1 MENLTP
7 EGYFDLYGS
16 KRPNSNIVQTYRIR
30 KKTNNHPNYPG
41 SLDHIVY
48 LVLFEGKFLKKS
60 ELYAYTYLPEYYD
73 LPESYNTTPGKLK
86 LSGVYRGQNLF
97 IENPEVANSL
107 GNCITSITVNGTQK
121 PGGTGTTRVEI
132 DFSYFDVK
140 VGDDI
145 EIVINYD
152 TSCKIDVINPEAVLG
167 TDDNVQTNNI
177 GEINERYKK
186 IKEATE
192 KKLSDEESKVRDEKQ
207 EIDLAIYKIQKKP
220 NDQITDEE
228 KIELQNLKEK
238 GIKMEPEWA
247 KRIADIKVEL
257 NNIEKNKI
265 QEINSNKST
274 IRNIERLVIAENLPI
289 NLTDI
294 AIDKMGRNFDNLLLK
309 ALKIK
314 NSNLEVFEDEFYTIE
329 DFTFVPNESIIER
342 DKLFGIADEIVE
354 AAIKNFKYMDVV
366 TDYEIIQYPWDP
378 NDVPPESEPSELE
391 DVTEFIPEIYN
402 PYLIVEDG
410 SENTVGSYTV
420 RARGEYSV
428 KVDQNSDKIKLTGL
442 DGKFFLFPDGTR
454 RELGEL
460 TLVKK
465 ENPND
470 PNIIRMI
477 NEEYERQDEL
487 SDEYLEDE
495 YVGEGLGTTFGGTLG
510 DQIKPEQTPDYVSP
524 SNSSGSFNN
533 GGGSSPINAEKYNGV
548 GYAPIKTCIFSG
560 ESSTYDALNGGQAW
574 TNKKPKQPRKD
585 KDGNQC
591 CGCATTYKKRFGISS
606 MESTIAQVATNT
618 AKLTSCGGG
627 AMGRYQN
634 MPGYIINRATTVGLN
649 PNTDL
654 YNEANQ
660 EKMGESLIDGACGN
674 YIKGKNKGTKA
685 QLESAIQATGR
696 IWSSLPVVINGAGAV
711 CGNVETG
718 EGQTGYYSN
727 YENNGGHIRG
737 KTLADFVIALI
748 KTRKNFAPNS
758 FGTDFYKP
766 SYINFV

>member
-1 MENLTP
+1 MANLTP
-7 EGYFDLYGS
+7 QDYFDLYGS

-60 ELYAYTYLPEYYD
+60 ELYAYTYLPEYFD
-73 LPESYNTTPGKLK
+73 LPEQYNNKPGKLEI
-86 LSGVYRGQNLF
+86 SGVYKGVNLF

-107 GNCITSITVNGTQK
+107 GNCITGITVNGTQK

-145 EIVINYD
+145 TIVINYD

-238 GIKMEPEWA
+238 GIKMGPEWT

-257 NNIEKNKI
+257 SNIEKNKI

-274 IRNIERLVIAENLPI
+274 IREIERLVVAENLPI
-289 NLTDI
+289 NLTEL

-314 NSNLEVFEDEFYTIE
+314 DLEVIEGDFYTVE
-329 DFTFVPNESIIER
+329 DLTPVPNESVIER
-342 DKLFGIADEIVE
+342 DKLFGTADEIVE
-354 AAIKNFKYMDVV
+354 AVIKNFKYMDSPA
-366 TDYEIIQYPWDP
+366 DYEIIQYPWDP
-378 NDVPPESEPSELE
+378 NDVPPEETSEQTIQTKKE
-391 DVTEFIPEIYN
+391 DPAIREPLAKNE
-402 PYLIVEDG
+402 
-410 SENTVGSYTV
+410 V

-428 KVDQNSDKIKLTGL
+428 KVGQNSDTIKLIGL

-465 ENPND
+465 EDPND
-470 PNIIRMI
+470 PNIIKI
-477 NEEYERQDEL
+477 LEEEYERQDEL

-510 DQIKPEQTPDYVSP
+510 DQIKPEQTPDYVSSP
-524 SNSSGSFNN
+524 SSNSSSSNYSTPSGQGEQAVFGDDADYWAFIAVCYLEDPTYPEEPAQIIYNRYGVKKRKSSANGQGYGLTIKEIVIAKWQFQPAFQKSPNN
-533 GGGSSPINAEKYNGV
+533 GMPSQYWKDINSMETAITAVLYSRGGDSRVSNPKTPFL
-548 GYAPIKTCIFSG
+548 GYADERKEIKARLEETEKRVKDSNRQSRAREFVGGRTGFRSSNSPVSSSWVGTIQYKPTSNKLFWESG
-560 ESSTYDALNGGQAW
+560 
-574 TNKKPKQPRKD
+574 
-585 KDGNQC
+585 
-591 CGCATTYKKRFGISS
+591 
-606 MESTIAQVATNT
+606 
-618 AKLTSCGGG
+618 
-627 AMGRYQN
+627 
-634 MPGYIINRATTVGLN
+634 TVGHREYYREGRPPGSPPSN
-649 PNTDL
+649 
-654 YNEANQ
+654 
-660 EKMGESLIDGACGN
+660 LI
-674 YIKGKNKGTKA
+674 
-685 QLESAIQATGR
+685 S
-696 IWSSLPVVINGAGAV
+696 
-711 CGNVETG
+711 
-718 EGQTGYYSN
+718 
-727 YENNGGHIRG
+727 
-737 KTLADFVIALI
+737 
-748 KTRKNFAPNS
+748 
-758 FGTDFYKP
+758 
-766 SYINFV
+766 

>member
-121 PGGTGTTRVEI
+121 PGGTGTTKVEI

-228 KIELQNLKEK
+228 KKELQNLKEK

-378 NDVPPESEPSELE
+378 NDVPPEETSEQTLQ
-391 DVTEFIPEIYN
+391 VVNPES
-402 PYLIVEDG
+402 VFRSDG
-410 SENTVGSYTV
+410 FLKTV

-428 KVDQNSDKIKLTGL
+428 KVSPNSDKIKLTGL
-442 DGKFFLFPDGTR
+442 DGRFFLFPDGSR

-460 TLVKK
+460 TLIKK

-470 PNIIRMI
+470 PNIIKI
-477 NEEYERQDEL
+477 LEEEYERQDEL

-495 YVGEGLGTTFGGTLG
+495 YVGEGLGSTIGVTIGDVTEPPPSSSSSSSNVGSGGIPEGPLPVGSDADWYSLLAVCLLEDGNHPAEVAQCIYNRLKCNCGYGGRT
-510 DQIKPEQTPDYVSP
+510 IKQLVTAKSQFQVAFEHIKWDTRD
-524 SNSSGSFNN
+524 
-533 GGGSSPINAEKYNGV
+533 PINGV
-548 GYAPIKTCIFSG
+548 VSNEWRAIN
-560 ESSTYDALNGGQAW
+560 DLNTAIIAV
-574 TNKKPKQPRKD
+574 KSY
-585 KDGNQC
+585 
-591 CGCATTYKKRFGISS
+591 YKKRGIDSDDPRHS
-606 MESTIAQVATNT
+606 NSYDKVKARLLNIGTKLKDRTAQQNALNRVRGRTGFTAATAIGVEKVDDRGTYGYTRTISTINGTRVSGNWYYW
-618 AKLTSCGGG
+618 S
-627 AMGRYQN
+627 
-634 MPGYIINRATTVGLN
+634 VGLGG
-649 PNTDL
+649 
-654 YNEANQ
+654 YNFYVT
-660 EKMGESLIDGACGN
+660 GGN
-674 YIKGKNKGTKA
+674 
-685 QLESAIQATGR
+685 S
-696 IWSSLPVVINGAGAV
+696 PAGV
-711 CGNVETG
+711 P
-718 EGQTGYYSN
+718 SN
-727 YENNGGHIRG
+727 
-737 KTLADFVIALI
+737 F
-748 KTRKNFAPNS
+748 S
-758 FGTDFYKP
+758 
-766 SYINFV
+766 

>member
-1 MENLTP
+1 MANLTP
-7 EGYFDLYGS
+7 QDYFDLYGS

-60 ELYAYTYLPEYYD
+60 ELYAYTYLPEYFD
-73 LPESYNTTPGKLK
+73 LPEQYNNKPGKLEI
-86 LSGVYRGQNLF
+86 SGVYKGVNLF

-107 GNCITSITVNGTQK
+107 GNCITGITVNGTQK

-145 EIVINYD
+145 TIVINYD

-192 KKLSDEESKVRDEKQ
+192 KKLSDEESKVSNEKQ

-238 GIKMEPEWA
+238 GIKMGPEWA

-257 NNIEKNKI
+257 SNIEKNKI

-274 IRNIERLVIAENLPI
+274 IREIERLVIAENLPI
-289 NLTDI
+289 NLTEV

-378 NDVPPESEPSELE
+378 NDVPPEETSEQTLQ
-391 DVTEFIPEIYN
+391 VVNPESGFRS
-402 PYLIVEDG
+402 DG
-410 SENTVGSYTV
+410 FLKTV

-428 KVDQNSDKIKLTGL
+428 KVSESGDKIKLSGL
-442 DGKFFLFPDGTR
+442 DLKFLFPDGIR

-465 ENPND
+465 EDPND
-470 PNIIRMI
+470 PNIIKI
-477 NEEYERQDEL
+477 LAEEYERQDEL

-495 YVGEGLGTTFGGTLG
+495 YVGEGLGTTLGGTLG
-510 DQIKPEQTPDYVSP
+510 DQTKPEQTPDYVSP
-524 SNSSGSFNN
+524 SNSGSINN
-533 GGGSSPINAEKYNGV
+533 AGGSNLTPSGPLPVGDDADWYSLLAVCLLEDGNHPAEVAQCIYNRLKCNCGYGGRNIKQLVTAKSQFQVAFEHIKWDTSDPINGV
-548 GYAPIKTCIFSG
+548 ISNEWRAIN
-560 ESSTYDALNGGQAW
+560 DLNTAIIAV
-574 TNKKPKQPRKD
+574 KSY
-585 KDGNQC
+585 
-591 CGCATTYKKRFGISS
+591 YKKRGIDSDDPRHS
-606 MESTIAQVATNT
+606 NSYDKVKARLLNVGTILKDRTAQQNALNRVGGRTGFTAATAIGVEKVDDRGTYGYTRTISTINGTRVSGNWYYW
-618 AKLTSCGGG
+618 S
-627 AMGRYQN
+627 
-634 MPGYIINRATTVGLN
+634 VGLGG
-649 PNTDL
+649 
-654 YNEANQ
+654 YNFYVT
-660 EKMGESLIDGACGN
+660 GGN
-674 YIKGKNKGTKA
+674 
-685 QLESAIQATGR
+685 S
-696 IWSSLPVVINGAGAV
+696 PAGV
-711 CGNVETG
+711 P
-718 EGQTGYYSN
+718 SN
-727 YENNGGHIRG
+727 
-737 KTLADFVIALI
+737 F
-748 KTRKNFAPNS
+748 S
-758 FGTDFYKP
+758 
-766 SYINFV
+766 